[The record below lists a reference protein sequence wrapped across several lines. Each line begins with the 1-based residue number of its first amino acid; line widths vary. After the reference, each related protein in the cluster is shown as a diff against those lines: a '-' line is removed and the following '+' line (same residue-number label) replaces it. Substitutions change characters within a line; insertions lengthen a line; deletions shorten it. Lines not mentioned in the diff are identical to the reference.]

1 MSGEGSVD
9 SGARSGGKNSVPKIR
24 NVELLGHF
32 GKVKF
37 TQDQTGFQAQMPEQK
52 PSDQAITLKI
62 ALV

>member
-1 MSGEGSVD
+1 
-9 SGARSGGKNSVPKIR
+9 
-24 NVELLGHF
+24 VELLGHF